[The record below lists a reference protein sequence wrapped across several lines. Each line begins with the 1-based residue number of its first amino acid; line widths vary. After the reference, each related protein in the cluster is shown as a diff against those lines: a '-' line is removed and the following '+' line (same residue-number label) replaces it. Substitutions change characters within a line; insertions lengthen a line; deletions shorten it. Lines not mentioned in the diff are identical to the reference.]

1 MNDKNFDSFRNLKA
15 PQKWIENAINIPKT
29 SNKKAPVFFV
39 KYSRQLATVACLV
52 LVCTLSLAFYFMHD
66 NTAPIAKNPMPTQ
79 TKEHTVQND
88 NQTQNTTHNSNNDKN
103 SNNDNNN
110 SFNII
115 VPVPDDT
122 KNDNKPEKPTKPQS
136 PSKPNNPQDPSLENP
151 TDPVE
156 NPTQAPT
163 QPTQK
168 PTEKP
173 TERPTNPPTQEP
185 TELRPQKPHKPTEPP
200 TEEPTVPTDDD
211 PPASPPPASP
221 PSNPGEGSSG
231 ADCTFYTCFPSSLL
245 DSSNI
250 VFCSVVDPDGKYV
263 IQRAQANIDNI
274 YAGAVYVSYN
284 LPSYAFTKS
293 GRYVC
298 NFYSADH
305 TYICSCIEYFR
316 N

>member
-15 PQKWIENAINIPKT
+15 PQKWIENAVNIPNT
-29 SNKKAPVFFV
+29 AKKATPVFFL
-39 KYSRQLATVACLV
+39 KYSRQLTTVACLV
-52 LVCTLSLAFYFMHD
+52 LVCTISLAFYFMHD
-66 NTAPIAKNPMPTQ
+66 NTAPIAKKPQPTHSSE
-79 TKEHTVQND
+79 TIADSND
-88 NQTQNTTHNSNNDKN
+88 YQPQDKTPDN
-103 SNNDNNN
+103 KNNDNNN
-110 SFNII
+110 ENFDII
-115 VPVPDDT
+115 IPET
-122 KNDNKPEKPTKPQS
+122 NSTNNKPEKPSENQKPAKPTQPQE
-136 PSKPNNPQDPSLENP
+136 PSFENP
-151 TDPVE
+151 TAPLE
-156 NPTQAPT
+156 PTKPTIEPTEPTTQPTQAPSN
-163 QPTQK
+163 PMK
-168 PTEKP
+168 
-173 TERPTNPPTQEP
+173 PPTQ
-185 TELRPQKPHKPTEPP
+185 PP
-200 TEEPTVPTDDD
+200 TEEPTVPTDDS
-211 PPASPPPASP
+211 PPASPPPASPP

-263 IQRAQANIDNI
+263 IQRAQANIDNM